1 MYTFS
6 LALRSLFRT
15 DEHYFW
21 RHGEVEVLRA
31 LLRRKLANTLP
42 YFYFD
47 FLSLYVRAV
56 NAAGIFSYQLGNYSS
71 LLILCTLLKL
81 ILTTGRYC
89 KGKVPAEPN
98 YG

>member
-1 MYTFS
+1 MYTLS

-15 DEHYFW
+15 EKRSFW
-21 RHGEVEVLRA
+21 RHGEVEVSRTLI
-31 LLRRKLANTLP
+31 RRPLANTFP

-56 NAAGIFSYQLGNYSS
+56 NTAGIFSYQLGNYSS

-81 ILTTGRYC
+81 SLTTGRYC